1 MIDGTSNNGLE
12 SLMLLPTTPADEFS
26 SWVSEQMKD
35 RHVQKD
41 TASSTEDDTD
51 SLSEIEL
58 RYLRCLVEH
67 QGKPSSV
74 YTQLAKIGHSR
85 AQKIRRHLIELGYL
99 RERKINTSED
109 GRGRMSIILEPL
121 ESVLQI
127 LKRKETE

>member
-1 MIDGTSNNGLE
+1 
-12 SLMLLPTTPADEFS
+12 MLLPTTPADEFA

-35 RHVQKD
+35 CHVQKD

-58 RYLRCLVEH
+58 RYLRCVVEY
-67 QGKPSSV
+67 QGKPSSA

-85 AQKIRRHLIELGYL
+85 AQKIRRHLIDLGYL

-121 ESVLQI
+121 ESALQI